1 MFKYNLKIEANEID
15 GVYQFKINFPSF
27 EGLQFVCMYL
37 LRLDGSYILIDAGLS
52 FRECEDLF
60 FSKLEKLNISINDL
74 KYLILTHEHP
84 DHIGIAKAIKCKNPN
99 IEILTHEMTNS
110 LMRWMARPK
119 NLEIAQNS
127 VEESSSHLMKYG
139 VGEKHGRKVLNFM
152 TNFRRLTEYQKPDR
166 LLHDNDEILINSTK
180 LRIIWTPGHSI
191 GHICV
196 FDEEKRYLFSGDH
209 ILSRITPHI
218 GAYIIPNVM
227 LEEYQGFDFNNVLNY
242 YLNSLDRIDQ
252 LNPRI
257 IFPAHQE
264 IIYNPHERILDIKK
278 HHENRL
284 IEIAKAIE
292 KEPKTPF
299 EISQIH
305 FGKNLSEINVF
316 LALHEVLSHLIYLEY
331 QNKVKRIEKGNK
343 ILFIKKS

>member
-1 MFKYNLKIEANEID
+1 MFKFSLKSEINEID

-27 EGLQFVCMYL
+27 EGLQFVSMYL
-37 LRLDGSYILIDAGLS
+37 FQVDESYVLIDAGLS

-60 FSKLEKLNISINDL
+60 FTELQKLNISINNL

-84 DHIGIAKAIKCKNPN
+84 DHIGIATSIKRKNPN
-99 IEILTHEMTNS
+99 MQILTHEMTDS

-119 NLEIAQNS
+119 NPEITQES
-127 VEESSSHLMKYG
+127 VEESSSHLIKYG
-139 VGEKHGRKVLNFM
+139 VDEKNGRKVLNYM
-152 TNFRRLTEYQKPDR
+152 TNFRRFTEYYKPDR

-180 LRIIWTPGHSI
+180 LKIIWTPGHSI

-227 LEEYQGFDFNNVLNY
+227 LEEYQGFDFNNVLKH

-284 IEIAKAIE
+284 TEIAKAIE

-305 FGKNLSEINVF
+305 FGKDLSEINVF
-316 LALHEVLSHLIYLEY
+316 LALHEVLSHLIYLER
-331 QNKVKRIEKGNK
+331 QKKVKRVEKNNK
-343 ILFIKKS
+343 IYFLKI